1 LVIIDLSIESGKLEI
16 AKDTIMNQPA
26 KMNQE
31 KSYIEMAIDI
41 AIRVGVLALL
51 LTWCFQ
57 ILRPFITL
65 VIWGAIIAISFYP
78 VCRKLSALLGNR
90 IKVAA
95 SIMIIIALLLII
107 LPSIQIVASL
117 VDGVT
122 YINDKI
128 QIGEIKVP
136 PPPENIDAWPVI
148 GKLLK
153 KSWHEASVNLM
164 ATLARYSPQLKAI
177 SLRLVELAMS
187 TTMGLLQF
195 TLSIVIAGVLMAN
208 AKGGGNL
215 ARELFVSLAG
225 ERGRDF
231 ADIST
236 ITIRNV
242 VKGILGV
249 AIIQGL
255 LAGMGFMIAGVPGAG
270 IWAFLCLFLAI
281 IQIGI
286 APVVIPVIIY
296 MFYTANTL
304 TAGLLMVW
312 LILVMLSDNF
322 LKPILLGRGAP
333 APMLVIFLG
342 SIGGFISMGFIGLF
356 VGAVILS
363 LGFKLFQAWLKI
375 NSNDT
380 NNAGM
385 SEAFPSEN
393 SEAGGH

>member
-1 LVIIDLSIESGKLEI
+1 MNESNQI
-16 AKDTIMNQPA
+16 A
-26 KMNQE
+26 QE
-31 KSYIEMAIDI
+31 KSYTELAINI
-41 AIRVGVLALL
+41 AIRIGVLALL
-51 LTWCFQ
+51 IAWCFQ

-78 VCRKLSALLGNR
+78 VCSKLSDFLGNR
-90 IKVAA
+90 IKMAA
-95 SIMIIIALLLII
+95 SIITVIALLLII
-107 LPSIQIVASL
+107 LPSIQMVGSL

-122 YINDKI
+122 YLNVKI
-128 QIGEIKVP
+128 HSGEIKVP
-136 PPPENIDAWPVI
+136 PPPEGIDSWPVV
-148 GKLLK
+148 GEWLK
-153 KSWHEASVNLM
+153 SSWHEASVNLK
-164 ATLARYSPQLKAI
+164 ATLLRYAPQLKTI
-177 SLRLVELAMS
+177 SLRLLEFAMG

-195 TLSIVIAGVLMAN
+195 TLSIIIAGVLMAN

-215 ARELFVSLAG
+215 VRDLFVSLAG

-236 ITIRNV
+236 ITVRNV

-270 IWAFLCLFLAI
+270 LWAFLCLFLAI

-286 APVVIPVIIY
+286 APVAIPVIIY
-296 MFYTANTL
+296 MFYRADTL

-312 LILVMLSDNF
+312 LIVVMLSDNF

-333 APMLVIFLG
+333 VPMLVIFLG

-375 NSNDT
+375 NSNHT
-380 NNAGM
+380 TTSAGPD
-385 SEAFPSEN
+385 SFSSEN
-393 SEAGGH
+393 SDA

>member
-1 LVIIDLSIESGKLEI
+1 
-16 AKDTIMNQPA
+16 
-26 KMNQE
+26 
-31 KSYIEMAIDI
+31 MAIDI
-41 AIRVGVLALL
+41 AIRIGVLSLL
-51 LTWCFQ
+51 IAWCFQ

-65 VIWGAIIAISFYP
+65 VIWAAIIAISFYP
-78 VCRKLSALLGNR
+78 VCRKLSDLLGNR
-90 IKVAA
+90 VKMAS
-95 SIMIIIALLLII
+95 SIMIVITLLLII
-107 LPSIQIVASL
+107 LPSIKMIDSL
-117 VDGVT
+117 VDGMT
-122 YINDKI
+122 YLNDKM
-128 QIGEIKVP
+128 QSGEIKVP
-136 PPPENIDAWPVI
+136 PPPESIDSWPLI

-153 KSWHEASVNLM
+153 SYWHEASVNLKT
-164 ATLARYSPQLKAI
+164 TLLRYAPQLKTV
-177 SLRLVELAMS
+177 SLRLLEFAMG

-195 TLSIVIAGVLMAN
+195 TLSIIIAGVLMAN
-208 AKGGGNL
+208 AEGGGTL
-215 ARELFVSLAG
+215 VRDLFVSLAG
-225 ERGRDF
+225 ERGSDF

-255 LAGMGFMIAGVPGAG
+255 LAGAGFMVAGVPGAG
-270 IWAFLCLFLAI
+270 VWAFLCMFLAI

-286 APVVIPVIIY
+286 APVVIPVVIY
-296 MFYTANTL
+296 MFYNADTL

-333 APMLVIFLG
+333 VPMLVIFLG
-342 SIGGFISMGFIGLF
+342 SIGGFISMGFVGLF

-375 NSNDT
+375 NSNHTITTGRPDT
-380 NNAGM
+380 Y
-385 SEAFPSEN
+385 SSEN